1 MNLIKSLKNFFFA
14 FLITFIVFILFILS
28 TEFLLRKIGLGNPI
42 IYDRN
47 LIYGYSLKPEQKVKR
62 FQGANII
69 VNSIG
74 LRNSD
79 EILNQKDNLL
89 LFLGD
94 SVTYGGSKIDNEEL
108 FTNLI
113 CKKIEDSFCGNAGI
127 NSYGILN
134 TVLRSRYDQRLEKFN
149 TIVFTVIEA
158 NFDHGLQRSNLAH
171 YYMSESLTPFRA
183 IEEAINYIGAVY
195 DINRFLSKRNNEEKI
210 DKDELLAS
218 VEFAIKNL
226 NEEIER
232 LKKKNKKVYVFYSPS
247 IYEINNNLDDIK
259 ILKIDFI
266 KKNVLNLIDLTADLK
281 KYDTKELFFD
291 DIHLKKRGHEIYS
304 QIIGKYLE

>member
-1 MNLIKSLKNFFFA
+1 MNSIKSYKNFIFA
-14 FLITFIVFILFILS
+14 LLIIFIIFILFILS
-28 TEFLLRKIGLGNPI
+28 TEFFLRKIGLGNPV

-47 LIYGYSLKPEQKVKR
+47 LIYGYSLKPQQKVKR
-62 FQGANII
+62 FQGANIL

-113 CKKIEDSFCGNAGI
+113 CKKIENSFCGNAGT
-127 NSYGILN
+127 NSYAILN

-149 TIVFTVIEA
+149 TIIFTVIEA
-158 NFDHGLQRSNLAH
+158 NFDHGLQRSNFAH
-171 YYMSESLTPFRA
+171 YYMSELLTPFRA

-195 DINRFLSKRNNEEKI
+195 DVNRFLSKRNNKEKI
-210 DKDELLAS
+210 DEDELLAS
-218 VEFAIKNL
+218 IEFAIKNL
-226 NEEIER
+226 NEEIVR

-247 IYEINNNLDDIK
+247 IYEINKNLDDIK
-259 ILKIDFI
+259 ILKIDYI
-266 KKNVLNLIDLTADLK
+266 KKNVLNLVDLTADLK

-291 DIHLKKRGHEIYS
+291 DIHLKKKGHEIYS